1 MSCVA
6 QFSIFPIGEGVSVAD
21 HVATA
26 LTVVRASGLPHV
38 LGPMGTSL
46 EGEYDEVMAVIAK
59 CHEALR
65 EDCERIYLGVT
76 VDWRRG
82 LAGRLASKVAAVEE
96 RLK

>member
-21 HVATA
+21 HVAKA
-26 LTVVRASGLPHV
+26 LAVVRASGLPHV

-65 EDCERIYLGVT
+65 ADCERVYLGVT
-76 VDWRRG
+76 VDWRQG
-82 LAGRLASKVAAVEE
+82 PSGRLAGKVAAVEE